1 MGGSMGGMGALVYTA
16 SHGGD
21 PARTPT
27 ACLAHCPCVDV
38 IGSIYCAE
46 NVPRTFFRAVADY
59 EMPIAEALKIL
70 SPLHRLEDMPH
81 IPYHIINDLS
91 DELFPFEQMDG
102 YVEKLRGLGHDV
114 TYHRL
119 ENCRHGE
126 LTGEEWEHISA
137 FLLNHL
143 IRS

>member
-1 MGGSMGGMGALVYTA
+1 MGGMGALVYTA
-16 SHGGD
+16 SHRGD
-21 PARTPT
+21 LAYTPT

-38 IGSIYCAE
+38 LDRVYCAPV
-46 NVPRTFFRAVADY
+46 VPRTLFRAVADY
-59 EMPIAEALKIL
+59 EMPIEDALKTL
-70 SPLHRLEDMPH
+70 SPLLRLEDMPH
-81 IPYHIINDLS
+81 IPYHMINDLA

-126 LTGEEWEHISA
+126 LTGEEWAYIRT
-137 FLLNHL
+137 FLLTHL
-143 IRS
+143 TKQ